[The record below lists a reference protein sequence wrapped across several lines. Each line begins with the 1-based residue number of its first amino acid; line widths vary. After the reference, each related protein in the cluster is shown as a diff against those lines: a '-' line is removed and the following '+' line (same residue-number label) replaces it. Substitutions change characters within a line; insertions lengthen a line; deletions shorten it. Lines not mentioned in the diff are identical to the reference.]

1 MNLQKINQSFEAYH
15 DLLKSPNY
23 DGWRLWE
30 LVHQFQTHWD
40 IDATNFREM
49 FDKSF
54 AINSPLW
61 IRDHYYP
68 KQAMQRYIDINDDI
82 VRSMFKDLYNENKE
96 IDGRISRFVYQC
108 DEIYKLERKTKQ
120 KVLPHDHS
128 DKKMIFI
135 YLSFRYPEI
144 YTLHDFPSFKKYL
157 HQIGS
162 PNPPISSDVNRY
174 IKVSKTLGTLLKKQD
189 ELCATLDQ
197 KLENITA
204 GNRYPMLTI
213 YEIYNLAQ

>member
-1 MNLQKINQSFEAYH
+1 
-15 DLLKSPNY
+15 
-23 DGWRLWE
+23 
-30 LVHQFQTHWD
+30 
-40 IDATNFREM
+40 
-49 FDKSF
+49 
-54 AINSPLW
+54 
-61 IRDHYYP
+61 
-68 KQAMQRYIDINDDI
+68 
-82 VRSMFKDLYNENKE
+82 MFKDLYNENKE